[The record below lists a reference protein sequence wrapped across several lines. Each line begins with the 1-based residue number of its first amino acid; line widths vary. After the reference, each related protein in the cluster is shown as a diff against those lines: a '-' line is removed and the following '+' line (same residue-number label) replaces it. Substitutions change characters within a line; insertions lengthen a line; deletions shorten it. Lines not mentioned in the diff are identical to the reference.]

1 MQNYNLNYIYT
12 TAPAGLGNKYG
23 RISAIFTIFAAQNQ
37 NVMKNLTLFIILLV
51 GAISQAA
58 AQTDS
63 LTIAKIK
70 EEVKREVMAEIQAQ
84 QLADNGKVKSTQDG
98 TKLKLYG
105 FVRSYINYDTREC
118 IALTGEL
125 FNIMPK
131 DVELNENGE
140 DINAVPKSVF
150 VSFTSRFGIE
160 ANGPRILN
168 AASSAKLEADFCGYS
183 PKNFLLRIRHAYV
196 QLAWERTKLL
206 LGQTWH
212 PSFNMAAPSL
222 FGYSAGAPFATSS
235 RSPQISLAYDA
246 GRNWELLLVALQ
258 QMPDSS
264 YGIDGKSPDYARWNV
279 WPEIYAS
286 VGHRGEHLWFGAGVD
301 ILSIMPRKTST
312 AMRATINEDGTQT
325 ITEMSVR
332 VKDRVLG
339 ISPELFAD
347 YKNGKFNIK
356 GKLIYAENASH
367 LTMLG
372 GFGATSY
379 DPETGSYKYAPTR
392 AVTSWIDA
400 TYGQKWRAGLF
411 LGYTDNLGAKK
422 EFISPGYFWAFE
434 VKNVDYV
441 YRAVPSITYFAK
453 NLEVALEAD
462 YTVAGY
468 GDVAIDGNTKAL
480 RDVSNLRTSL
490 IVKYK
495 F

>member
-1 MQNYNLNYIYT
+1 
-12 TAPAGLGNKYG
+12 
-23 RISAIFTIFAAQNQ
+23 
-37 NVMKNLTLFIILLV
+37 MKKLTLFIILLI
-51 GAISQAA
+51 GAFSQAI

-63 LTIAKIK
+63 LTIAKLK
-70 EEVKREVMAEIQAQ
+70 EEVKREVMAELQAEK
-84 QLADNGKVKSTQDG
+84 NSVKATDDG
-98 TKLKLYG
+98 VKLKLYG
-105 FVRSYINYDTREC
+105 FVRNYINYDTREC

-125 FNIMPK
+125 FNILPK

-140 DINAVPKSVF
+140 DINATPKAVF

-160 ANGPRILN
+160 ANGPTILK
-168 AASSAKLEADFCGYS
+168 AASSAKLEADFCGYT
-183 PKNFLLRIRHAYV
+183 PKNILLRIRHAYV

-222 FGYSAGAPFATSS
+222 MGYSAGAPFATSS
-235 RSPQISLAYDA
+235 RSPQISLKYDA
-246 GRNWELLLVALQ
+246 GKNWELLLVALQ
-258 QMPDSS
+258 QMPDAS
-264 YGIDGKSPDYARWNV
+264 YGINGKSPDYARWNV
-279 WPEIYAS
+279 WPEVYAS

-301 ILSIMPRKTST
+301 VLSLMPRKTST
-312 AMRATINEDGTQT
+312 ALHTTINADGTQT
-325 ITEMSVR
+325 ITPMNVR
-332 VKDRVLG
+332 AKERVLG
-339 ISPELFAD
+339 ISPEVFAD

-379 DPETGSYKYAPTR
+379 DPETGKYEYAPTR
-392 AVTSWIDA
+392 TVTSWIDA
-400 TYGQKWRAGLF
+400 TYGYKWRAGIF
-411 LGYTDNLGAKK
+411 LGYTNNLGAKK
-422 EFISPGYFWAFE
+422 DFISTDEFWAFE

-441 YRAVPSITYFAK
+441 YRAVPSIVYFAK
-453 NLEVALEAD
+453 NLEVGLEAD

-468 GDVAIDGNTKAL
+468 GDLAIDGNTKAL

>member
-1 MQNYNLNYIYT
+1 MIC
-12 TAPAGLGNKYG
+12 KYG
-23 RISAIFTIFAAQNQ
+23 RYSANFYYFCGAKHFKI
-37 NVMKNLTLFIILLV
+37 MKNLILSVILLFA
-51 GAISQAA
+51 GTSLAM

-63 LTIAKIK
+63 VTMAKIK
-70 EEVKREVMAEIQAQ
+70 EEVKREVMAELQAEK
-84 QLADNGKVKSTQDG
+84 NSVKATNDG

-105 FVRSYINYDTREC
+105 FVRNYINYDTREC

-125 FNIMPK
+125 FNILPK
-131 DVELNENGE
+131 DVELNEQGE
-140 DINAVPKSVF
+140 DINATPKAVF

-160 ANGPRILN
+160 ANGPTILK
-168 AASSAKLEADFCGYS
+168 AASSAKLEADFCGYT
-183 PKNFLLRIRHAYV
+183 PKNILLRIRHAYV

-222 FGYSAGAPFATSS
+222 MGYSAGAPFATSS
-235 RSPQISLAYDA
+235 RSPQISLSYDA
-246 GRNWELLLVALQ
+246 GKNWELLLVALQ
-258 QMPDSS
+258 QMPDAS

-286 VGHRGEHLWFGAGVD
+286 VGHRGEHFWFGAGVD
-301 ILSIMPRKTST
+301 ILSLMPRRTST
-312 AMRATINEDGTQT
+312 ALLPTINEDGTQT

-379 DPETGSYKYAPTR
+379 DAETGSYEYAPTR
-392 AVTSWIDA
+392 TVTSWIDA
-400 TYGQKWRAGLF
+400 TYGHKWRAGIF

-422 EFISPGYFWAFE
+422 DFISPGYFWAFE

-441 YRAVPSITYFAK
+441 YRAVPSIVYFAK
-453 NLEVALEAD
+453 NLEVGLEAD

>member
-1 MQNYNLNYIYT
+1 
-12 TAPAGLGNKYG
+12 
-23 RISAIFTIFAAQNQ
+23 
-37 NVMKNLTLFIILLV
+37 MKNLTLFIILLV
-51 GAISQAA
+51 GAISQAV

-63 LTIAKIK
+63 TTIAKIK
-70 EEVKREVMAEIQAQ
+70 EEVKREVMAELQARQ
-84 QLADNGKVKSTQDG
+84 FAEKGKVKSTQDG

-105 FVRSYINYDTREC
+105 FVRNYINYDTREC

-125 FNIMPK
+125 FNILPK
-131 DVELNENGE
+131 DVELNEQGE
-140 DINAVPKSVF
+140 DINAVPKAVF

-160 ANGPRILN
+160 ANGPTILK
-168 AASSAKLEADFCGYS
+168 AASSAKLEADFCGYT
-183 PKNFLLRIRHAYV
+183 PKNILLRIRHAYV
-196 QLAWERTKLL
+196 QFAWERTRLL

-222 FGYSAGAPFATSS
+222 MGYSAGAPFATSS
-235 RSPQISLAYDA
+235 RSPQISLTYNA
-246 GRNWELLLVALQ
+246 GKNWELLLVALQ
-258 QMPDSS
+258 QMPDAS
-264 YGIDGKSPDYARWNV
+264 YGMDGKSPDYARWNV
-279 WPEIYAS
+279 WPEIYAAVS
-286 VGHRGEHLWFGAGVD
+286 HKGENFLFGAGVD
-301 ILSIMPRKTST
+301 VLSLMPRKTST
-312 AMRATINEDGTQT
+312 ALRMTTNEDGTQT

-367 LTMLG
+367 LTMIG

-379 DPETGSYKYAPTR
+379 DPETGRYEYAPTR
-392 AVTSWIDA
+392 AVTSWVDA

-422 EFISPGYFWAFE
+422 DFISTGYFWAFE
-434 VKNVDYV
+434 VKNIDYV
-441 YRAVPSITYFAK
+441 YRAVPSIAYFAK

-462 YTVAGY
+462 DTVAGY